1 MKSQTLGGARYTLHV
16 LRHPPSTDERAGEA
30 REVVRASGV
39 LREGLECAD
48 REHRSV
54 LREVREEFYYGV
66 ATPNVLRI
74 DPQVA
79 DRLRISLRLEEA
91 VFGVWG
97 PMRIRH
103 AGALYSIWI
112 QHQLCG

>member
-1 MKSQTLGGARYTLHV
+1 MESQTLAGDRYTLHV
-16 LRHPPSTDERAGEA
+16 LRHPPSTDDGAGEA
-30 REVVRASGV
+30 REVARASGV
-39 LREGLECAD
+39 LREGLERAD

-54 LREVREEFYYGV
+54 LREVKEEFYYGV

-74 DPQVA
+74 HHQVA
-79 DRLRISLRLEEA
+79 DRLRISLRLREEA
-91 VFGVWG
+91 FGVWG